1 MLGRAGAAKERAV
14 ARRDS
19 TAQHVAAAAP
29 AWLDRR
35 LNGYVKAGA
44 GIKAREFGSDGKT
57 RIGNRPQPAPRGVA
71 WLKHLLDQLARYEI
85 AICIDA
91 AAVGVVDRRPVLDNH
106 LDQHAD
112 ALQNIDRLKSRDHAR
127 GIELVDQKA
136 KGRQARDGSDVTRQD
151 KAVDGRLGV
160 VGDRTQSRR
169 RGLVST
175 VDREVLEP
183 ASVGLQDSGGNG
195 GRCGLK
201 ADAHKDDRAF
211 GILLGNVECVERRV
225 DDADVAPR
233 RLLRGKRGGRSG
245 HAHHVA
251 KGGDDGAVHVG
262 KRDCVI
268 DVAVG
273 GDANGAPRAAE
284 QFESRRHN
292 GAKAIA
298 ANAHGLRTAD
308 FHKVDDAVAD
318 KLMNTIDELA
328 SQLGVAKCRKV
339 DTGANRLRRR
349 H

>member
-1 MLGRAGAAKERAV
+1 MA
-14 ARRDS
+14 
-19 TAQHVAAAAP
+19 
-29 AWLDRR
+29 
-35 LNGYVKAGA
+35 
-44 GIKAREFGSDGKT
+44 
-57 RIGNRPQPAPRGVA
+57 
-71 WLKHLLDQLARYEI
+71 
-85 AICIDA
+85 
-91 AAVGVVDRRPVLDNH
+91 
-106 LDQHAD
+106 
-112 ALQNIDRLKSRDHAR
+112 
-127 GIELVDQKA
+127 
-136 KGRQARDGSDVTRQD
+136 RQD

-183 ASVGLQDSGGNG
+183 ARVGLQDSGGNG

-298 ANAHGLRTAD
+298 ANAHGMRTAD